1 MYFAVES
8 GSKARV
14 PLTFIDLNKAPKSR
28 LKTPVM
34 SLKGDVGQHIES
46 DHQTI
51 DKSEI
56 QIVQIA
62 DDVEHSKPSA
72 TSWMMMRLYATLSVG
87 YFCIILQ
94 GYDSSLMGAIN
105 AVPEYLDYFH
115 L

>member
-1 MYFAVES
+1 MSEKSNTAPEEHRVES
-8 GSKARV
+8 LHR
-14 PLTFIDLNKAPKSR
+14 P
-28 LKTPVM
+28 
-34 SLKGDVGQHIES
+34 
-46 DHQTI
+46 I

-62 DDVEHSKPSA
+62 NDVEHSKPSA
-72 TSWMMMRLYATLSVG
+72 TSGMMLRLYATLSVG

-105 AVPEYLDYFH
+105 AVPEYLDYFD